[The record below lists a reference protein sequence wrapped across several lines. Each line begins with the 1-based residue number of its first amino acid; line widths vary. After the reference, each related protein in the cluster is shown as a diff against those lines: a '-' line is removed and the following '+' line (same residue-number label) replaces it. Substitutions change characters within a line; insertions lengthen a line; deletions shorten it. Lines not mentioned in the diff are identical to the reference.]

1 MGMTF
6 LAAHNLK
13 PFGMWAC
20 NISWRCA
27 LGVTTGLLLSRLNRS
42 PYRSDFVLSPATRVQ
57 VIPGYADAHTPA
69 KLEVPVKLAY
79 SQQAE
84 VEGRAHAVM
93 SRL

>member
-1 MGMTF
+1 MRKLT
-6 LAAHNLK
+6 
-13 PFGMWAC
+13 
-20 NISWRCA
+20 
-27 LGVTTGLLLSRLNRS
+27 LSLCLIRS
-42 PYRSDFVLSPATRVQ
+42 VLVYSPAAVQ
-57 VIPGYADAHTPA
+57 VIPGYSDAHTPA

>member
-1 MGMTF
+1 MSCP
-6 LAAHNLK
+6 L
-13 PFGMWAC
+13 PP
-20 NISWRCA
+20 RP
-27 LGVTTGLLLSRLNRS
+27 V
-42 PYRSDFVLSPATRVQ
+42 PQ
-57 VIPGYADAHTPA
+57 VIPGYSDAHTPA

>member
-1 MGMTF
+1 MPVF
-6 LAAHNLK
+6 LRKLEMYAGQT
-13 PFGMWAC
+13 PRS
-20 NISWRCA
+20 NIYA
-27 LGVTTGLLLSRLNRS
+27 K
-42 PYRSDFVLSPATRVQ
+42 Q

-84 VEGRAHAVM
+84 VEGKAHGVI

>member
-1 MGMTF
+1 MCVT
-6 LAAHNLK
+6 LD
-13 PFGMWAC
+13 
-20 NISWRCA
+20 WRRVA
-27 LGVTTGLLLSRLNRS
+27 
-42 PYRSDFVLSPATRVQ
+42 VLPRCMHTRVCCGSQ

-84 VEGRAHAVM
+84 VEGKARTVM